1 MTPIRSAA
9 SLALVLALAGAG
21 SASASVVVL
30 GNGDAIIL
38 QDLLDA
44 GGQFIVE
51 DKLFTIDS
59 WRTDVFLSTNISVI
73 GFVSQNTN
81 QFGLYNVG
89 FDIVG
94 PFGDGEP
101 GNNIVHEANLQYTV
115 EVLPQYYQ
123 LGNRLV
129 DVGLV
134 FNGSAGGNGSFS
146 RVDETVFDLD
156 ANNFLG
162 NLSVFYTANTP
173 PQIQYQDEAVF
184 SLQGYRAFEVNKNM
198 KFFSPTVEGFST
210 ASFIRQ
216 EFSQIPAPG
225 ALALLGAAGLMAR
238 RRRR

>member
-9 SLALVLALAGAG
+9 SLAIVLAAATHG
-21 SASASVVVL
+21 SAVASVVVL
-30 GNGDAIIL
+30 GNGDSIIL

-51 DKLFTIDS
+51 DKLFTIES

-73 GFVSQNTN
+73 GFISLNPN
-81 QFGLYNVG
+81 EWGLRNVG

-101 GNNIVHEANLQYTV
+101 GNNIVHEANIQYTV
-115 EVLPQYYQ
+115 EVLPEYYAQ
-123 LGNRLV
+123 GVRLY
-129 DVGLV
+129 DVGMV
-134 FNGSAGGNGSFS
+134 FNGSAGGPGSFT
-146 RVDETVFDLD
+146 RVDESVFDLD
-156 ANNFLG
+156 TNSFLG
-162 NLSVFYTANTP
+162 QLSVFYNANNP
-173 PQIQYQDEAVF
+173 PQIQLQDTEIF
-184 SLQGYRAFEVNKNM
+184 SLLGYRAFEVNKNM
-198 KFFSPTVEGFST
+198 KFFSPTAEGFST